1 MRFIVFVN
9 FLLITK
15 LFFAQKTVTKEIDFL
30 GETIFVSLENIDQLE
45 LKHTNDTKI
54 IVTSSEQADE
64 VSFFTIKANRTKAF
78 IKNTKA
84 KTKRISN
91 ACIET
96 PLLSSYVI
104 FIPKKLQVNIVIHNG
119 NFKTDFFFG
128 VLNLEIDS
136 GEVELNK
143 FKGIVKIKNI
153 NGNIFCNFNQGELI
167 INNHLGKTNCTLKS
181 KNLKKSNQNINGF
194 LQNRKNYLEIETIQG
209 NIYIK
214 STETL

>member
-9 FLLITK
+9 FLIITK
-15 LFFAQKTVTKEIDFL
+15 MLFAQKTVTKEIVFL

-45 LKHTNDTKI
+45 LKHTNDAKI
-54 IVTSSEQADE
+54 IVTSSEQIDE
-64 VSFFTIKANRTKAF
+64 VSFFTIQTNRTEAV

-91 ACIET
+91 ACIEA

-104 FIPKKLQVNIVIHNG
+104 YIPEKLQVNITIHNG
-119 NFKTDFFFG
+119 NFKTTFFSG
-128 VLNLEIDS
+128 SLNLEVDS
-136 GEVELNK
+136 GEIELNN
-143 FKGIVKIKNI
+143 FNGIVKIKNI
-153 NGNIFCNFNQGELI
+153 NGNIFCNFKEGELI

-181 KNLKKSNQNINGF
+181 KNLKKSSQNINGF
-194 LQNRKNYLEIETIQG
+194 LQNRKNHLEIETIQG

-214 STETL
+214 SIETL